1 MNPLIT
7 VRNLKMHYPI
17 KKVNSFTKYDLLKA
31 VDGISFDLFEGE
43 TLGLVGESGCGKS
56 TTRKLLLNVE
66 PPTAGEVFYRNEN
79 IFTMDRLKL
88 KEYRR
93 NVQTVYQDPYSS
105 LNPKWKVLKLVSE
118 PLIIHKI
125 GNRRSREFKVRELLS
140 LVGLREQYIDSF
152 AHEFSGGQRQRICI
166 ARALALDPRVIIADE
181 PVSALDVSI
190 QAQVINLFM
199 DLKERLNLTYLFI
212 SHDLNVVK
220 HISDRV
226 AVMYLGKIVEI
237 ATCDKLFNHSK
248 HPYTKALIKSIPV
261 ADPKQKTVV
270 AALKG
275 EIPSPIDPPPG
286 CAFHTRCPEAMDR
299 CKEVIP
305 EMLSISSDHQV
316 ACHLYTG
323 GNKTERRD

>member
-1 MNPLIT
+1 MEPLIT

-17 KKVNSFTKYDLLKA
+17 KKVDSFTRYDLLKA

-66 PPTAGEVFYRNEN
+66 PPTSGEVCYRGDN
-79 IFTMDRLKL
+79 IYEMDPTAL

-93 NVQTVYQDPYSS
+93 NVQAVYQDPYSS

-125 GNRRSREFKVRELLS
+125 GNRKSREEKVRELLS

-152 AHEFSGGQRQRICI
+152 AHEFSGGQRQRISI
-166 ARALALDPRVIIADE
+166 ARALALDPQVIIADE

-190 QAQVINLFM
+190 QAQVINLFK
-199 DLKERLNLTYLFI
+199 DLKERLNLTYIFI

-237 ATCDKLFNHSK
+237 ASGDNLFDHPK

-261 ADPKQKTVV
+261 ADPEEKT
-270 AALKG
+270 AAAVLRG
-275 EIPSPIDPPPG
+275 EIPSPIDPPTG
-286 CAFHTRCPEAMDR
+286 CAFHTRCPEVMDK
-299 CKEVIP
+299 CKVISP
-305 EMLSISSDHQV
+305 DMINLSVGHQV

-323 GNKTERRD
+323 DNKNV

>member
-1 MNPLIT
+1 MEPLIT

-17 KKVNSFTKYDLLKA
+17 KKVDSFTKYDLLKA
-31 VDGISFDLFEGE
+31 LDGISFDLFEGE

-56 TTRKLLLNVE
+56 TTRKLMLNVE
-66 PPTAGEVFYRNEN
+66 PPTSGEVCYKGEN
-79 IFTMDRLKL
+79 IYTMDSSRL

-118 PLIIHKI
+118 PLIVHKA
-125 GNRRSREFKVRELLS
+125 GSRKSREEKVRELLS

-166 ARALALDPRVIIADE
+166 ARALALDPQVIIADE

-190 QAQVINLFM
+190 QAQVINLFK
-199 DLKERLNLTYLFI
+199 DLKERLNLTYIFI

-237 ATCDKLFNHSK
+237 ASVDDLFDQPK

-261 ADPKQKTVV
+261 ADPEQKTAV

-286 CAFHTRCPEAMDR
+286 CAFHTRCPEAVDKCR
-299 CKEVIP
+299 EIGP
-305 EMLSISSDHQV
+305 EMLSLSARHQV
-316 ACHLYTG
+316 ACHLYPG
-323 GNKTERRD
+323 DNKPV

>member
-1 MNPLIT
+1 MEPLIT

-17 KKVNSFTKYDLLKA
+17 KKVDSFTKYDLLKA

-66 PPTAGEVFYRNEN
+66 PPTSGEVCYRGDN
-79 IFTMDRLKL
+79 IYEMDPTAL

-93 NVQTVYQDPYSS
+93 NVQAVYQDPYSS

-125 GNRRSREFKVRELLS
+125 GNRKSREEKVRELLS

-152 AHEFSGGQRQRICI
+152 AHEFSGGQRQRISI
-166 ARALALDPRVIIADE
+166 ARALALDPQVIIADE

-190 QAQVINLFM
+190 QAQVINLFK
-199 DLKERLNLTYLFI
+199 DLKDRLNLTYIFI

-237 ATCDKLFNHSK
+237 ASGDNLFDYPK

-261 ADPKQKTVV
+261 ADPEEKT
-270 AALKG
+270 AAAVLRG

-286 CAFHTRCPEAMDR
+286 CAFHTRCPEVMDKCR
-299 CKEVIP
+299 VISP
-305 EMLSISSDHQV
+305 EMANLSVGHQV

-323 GNKTERRD
+323 DNKNV

>member
-1 MNPLIT
+1 MKPLIT
-7 VRNLKMHYPI
+7 VSNLKMHYPI
-17 KKVNSFTKYDLLKA
+17 KKVDSFTKYDLLKA

-66 PPTAGEVFYRNEN
+66 PPTGGEVFYNDEN
-79 IFTMDRLKL
+79 IFTMDRSRLKD
-88 KEYRR
+88 YRR

-118 PLIIHKI
+118 PLIVHKI
-125 GNRRSREFKVRELLS
+125 GSRKSREVKVRELLS

-190 QAQVINLFM
+190 QAQVINLFK

-237 ATCDKLFNHSK
+237 ASCDDLFDNPK

-261 ADPKQKTVV
+261 ADPEEKTAV

-299 CKEVIP
+299 CREIIP
-305 EMLSISSDHQV
+305 EMFSISGDHQV
-316 ACHLYTG
+316 SCHLYTG
-323 GNKTERRD
+323 GNKTV

>member
-1 MNPLIT
+1 MKPLIT
-7 VRNLKMHYPI
+7 VSNLKMHYPI
-17 KKVNSFTKYDLLKA
+17 KKVDSFTKYDLLKA

-66 PPTAGEVFYRNEN
+66 PPTGGEVFYNDEN
-79 IFTMDRLKL
+79 IFTMDRSHLKD
-88 KEYRR
+88 YRR

-118 PLIIHKI
+118 PLIVHKI
-125 GNRRSREFKVRELLS
+125 GSRKSREVKVRELLS

-190 QAQVINLFM
+190 QAQVINLFK

-226 AVMYLGKIVEI
+226 AVMYLGKIVET
-237 ATCDKLFNHSK
+237 ASCDDLFDNPK

-261 ADPKQKTVV
+261 ADPEEKTAV

-299 CKEVIP
+299 CREIIP
-305 EMLSISSDHQV
+305 EMFSISGDHQV
-316 ACHLYTG
+316 SCHLYTG
-323 GNKTERRD
+323 GNKTV